1 MLVLPSDFYD
11 QSAVRPAVRPVTG
24 ASHAVTL
31 TQNKNTG
38 VSAQPSRGQC
48 QFANLRESR
57 H

>member
-1 MLVLPSDFYD
+1 VLVLPSDFYD